1 MAVVYG
7 KTKASPAAAG
17 EVASEV
23 SRWGRFEQSRKIIIG
38 MGNGTEGISPDEADR
53 CIGVLRSEERGR

>member
-7 KTKASPAAAG
+7 KIKISPISTG
-17 EVASEV
+17 K
-23 SRWGRFEQSRKIIIG
+23 RFEQSRKIIIG

-53 CIGVLRSEERGR
+53 CIGVLRSEKRGR